1 MEKTEQSQS
10 IRCLSLPLETIELL
24 VPGAVV
30 AEVIPYLSHTPIEQD
45 DPWMLGRIPWR
56 GLALPLIS
64 FEVAANLSK
73 QPAIGRRVAVFNT
86 IGGDP
91 ALPFYALF
99 IQAVPR
105 LIQLD
110 QHSLEEVHG
119 DTGSSLLRSLA
130 EYAGNRIAIPELEKL
145 EQQVLS
151 AWSQIYERQDDTA
164 HS

>member
-1 MEKTEQSQS
+1 MEKTEQS
-10 IRCLSLPLETIELL
+10 IRCLSLPLENTDLL
-24 VPGAVV
+24 VPGSVV
-30 AEVIPYLSHTPIEQD
+30 AEVIPYLSHTPIDQD
-45 DPWMLGRIPWR
+45 TPWMLGRIPWR
-56 GLALPLIS
+56 GLALPLVS

-73 QPAIGRRVAVFNT
+73 RPAIGRRVAVFNT
-86 IGGDP
+86 IGGNP

-110 QHSLEEVHG
+110 RHNLKEIHG
-119 DTGSSLLRSLA
+119 DTGSPLLRSLA
-130 EYAGNRIAIPELEKL
+130 EYAGNRIAIPELERL
-145 EQQVLS
+145 ERQVLS